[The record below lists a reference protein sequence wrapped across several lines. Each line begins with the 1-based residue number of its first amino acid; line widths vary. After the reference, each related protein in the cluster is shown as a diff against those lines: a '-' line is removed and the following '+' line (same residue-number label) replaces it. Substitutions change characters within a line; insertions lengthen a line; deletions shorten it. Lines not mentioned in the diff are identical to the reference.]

1 MADLADD
8 ADKLIEQQMADRIA
22 AAGRAGPVIAPRGYC
37 LNCGA
42 RELPDGSPWPE
53 AYRWCDPDCK
63 ADWTRA
69 TGVR

>member
-8 ADKLIEQQMADRIA
+8 ADGVIEQSMRRAIER
-22 AAGRAGPVIAPRGYC
+22 AGRAGPVIEPRGYC

-42 RELPDGSPWPE
+42 RELPDGSVWP
-53 AYRWCDPDCK
+53 AAHRWCDEDCK
-63 ADWTRA
+63 TDWTRA